1 MRQILLAFWDSA
13 LYSPIF
19 EALKFFYHLLGDSF
33 GLAIIALTVAIR
45 AVLVPLTIPS
55 IKAQQKMLAIQP
67 EIEKLKKKH
76 QDDKPGLQKAQLE
89 LMKTHGVNPGAGC
102 LPQIVQIAILIAL
115 YQVFNNFLN
124 GGQIDGNSVNMSF
137 LWLDL
142 SRPDRLYIFPI
153 LAGLTQLVYSLML
166 RPGAEHPHI
175 KEELKMD
182 KKEKQEEKTEM
193 GMAQEIQ
200 NQMLFMMPLMTVI
213 ISLRFPSGLSLY
225 WVITTVFSV
234 IQQWFITGPGGLK
247 YYWTLAKAKL
257 PHSYHSDVHS

>member
-1 MRQILLAFWDSA
+1 MFQTFLYNPLLNS
-13 LYSPIF
+13 LI
-19 EALKFFYHLLGDSF
+19 FFYHLLGDSF

-76 QDDKPGLQKAQLE
+76 KDDKPGLQKAQLE
-89 LMKTHGVNPGAGC
+89 LMKAHGVNPGAGC

-166 RPGAEHPHI
+166 RPGTEHPHPGENSQ
-175 KEELKMD
+175 KSPSSPKSQTD
-182 KKEKQEEKTEM
+182 KNQEKTEM

-234 IQQWFITGPGGLK
+234 IQQWFVTGPGGLR
-247 YYWTLAKAKL
+247 YYWTLAKAKIH
-257 PHSYHSDVHS
+257 P

>member
-1 MRQILLAFWDSA
+1 MFQTFLYNPLLNS
-13 LYSPIF
+13 LI
-19 EALKFFYHLLGDSF
+19 FFYHLLGDSF
-33 GLAIIALTVAIR
+33 GLAIVALTVAIR

-55 IKAQQKMLAIQP
+55 IKAQQKMMEIQP

-76 QDDKPGLQKAQLE
+76 KGDKPGLQKAQLE

-115 YQVFNNFLN
+115 YQVFNNFLT
-124 GGQIDGNSVNMSF
+124 GGQIDGQTVTMNF

-142 SRPDRLYIFPI
+142 SRPDQFYIFPV

-166 RPGAEHPHI
+166 RPGTEHPHP
-175 KEELKMD
+175 KETPKMD

-200 NQMLFMMPLMTVI
+200 NQMLFMMPLMTMI

-234 IQQWFITGPGGLK
+234 VQQWLVTGPGGLK
-247 YYWTLAKAKL
+247 YYWGIIHL
-257 PHSYHSDVHS
+257 PWKKN

>member
-1 MRQILLAFWDSA
+1 MFNPFLYTPLLNS
-13 LYSPIF
+13 LI
-19 EALKFFYHLLGDSF
+19 FFYHLLDDSF

-76 QDDKPGLQKAQLE
+76 KGDKPGLQKAQLE

-115 YQVFNNFLN
+115 YQVFNNFLT
-124 GGQIDGNSVNMSF
+124 GGQIDGQTVTMNF

-142 SRPDRLYIFPI
+142 SRPDQFYIFPA

-166 RPGAEHPHI
+166 RPGTEHPHL
-175 KEELKMD
+175 KEAQKMD
-182 KKEKQEEKTEM
+182 KKEKKEEKTEM

-234 IQQWFITGPGGLK
+234 VQQWFVTGPGGLR
-247 YYWTLAKAKL
+247 YYWTLAKQKL
-257 PHSYHSDVHS
+257 GV